1 MPGGGGI
8 NFPETKPGF
17 SGSTQ
22 AGAASTCTGTAELP
36 PIRRS

>member
-17 SGSTQ
+17 SSPIQ
-22 AGAASTCTGTAELP
+22 AGVARPARELLNCH
-36 PIRRS
+36 